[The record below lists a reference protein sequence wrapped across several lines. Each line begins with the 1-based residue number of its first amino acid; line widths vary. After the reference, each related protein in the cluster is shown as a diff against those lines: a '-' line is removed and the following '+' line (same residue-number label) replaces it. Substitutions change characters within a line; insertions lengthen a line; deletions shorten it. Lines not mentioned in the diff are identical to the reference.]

1 MGVMLCT
8 QLNLASNQL
17 CGLNWQRRGT
27 YTIEGIKA
35 IAHALSV
42 TTSLTKI
49 DVRLNALGDDGRAA
63 LHKAVEGRSGFQL
76 ML

>member
-17 CGLNWQRRGT
+17 CGLNWKGEGT

-42 TTSLTKI
+42 TASLTSL
-49 DVRLNALGDDGRAA
+49 
-63 LHKAVEGRSGFQL
+63 E
-76 ML
+76 